1 MGRGLKIF
9 IAAVAVLIGVGA
21 GIPNI
26 YRSYVRLQKLKNER
40 AELTLK
46 RDQYEEQLRI
56 YDEEI
61 EKLKQNFYREKI
73 AREKLFMIKEGE
85 KIIRINKK

>member
-1 MGRGLKIF
+1 MDKGLKRIF
-9 IAAVAVLIGVGA
+9 VVGIIGTGICVAG
-21 GIPNI
+21 PNI
-26 YRSYVRLQKLKNER
+26 YRSYIRLTKLKIER
-40 AELTLK
+40 EELTLK
-46 RDQYEEQLRI
+46 KEQYVEQIRI